1 MANLATI
8 DAVLDPV
15 IRANLDQWFFG
26 LDFEFED
33 DQKR

>member
-1 MANLATI
+1 
-8 DAVLDPV
+8 VLDPI

-33 DQKR
+33 TPIKSGN